1 MNVIETDTLTKT
13 YPGGVQALRG
23 ISLSVQRGEVFGL
36 LGPNGAGKTTA
47 VRVLNGTLAPDSGSF
62 SVLGQG
68 AAGNELRLQSATMSE
83 SARMYESLTVEQN
96 LRFFAALYEMDKDRA
111 QRRIDEL
118 LERMQLLPRKG
129 EKLGA
134 LSTGLKKRVQLARTL
149 LHSPRLLFLDE
160 PASGLDPDSASQV
173 NTLIR
178 TLAEE
183 YETTVFLCT
192 HNLPL
197 AEEICDSFGF
207 ISEGRIVRSGRRE
220 DIIESLSDGK
230 KVRITTRGGETF
242 ERDIERES
250 EINDHLSRIMADGHF
265 ITDVTIP
272 RPTLEEAYF
281 HYIGRSEHELV

>member
-68 AAGNELRLQSATMSE
+68 AAGNQLRLQSATMSE
-83 SARMYESLTVEQN
+83 NARMYESLTVEQN
-96 LRFFAALYEMDKDRA
+96 LRFFAALYEMESAEA
-111 QRRIDEL
+111 QRRINEL

-160 PASGLDPDSASQV
+160 PTSGLDPDSASQV

-178 TLAEE
+178 TLADE

-207 ISEGRIVRSGRRE
+207 ISEGRIVRSGHRE

-230 KVRITTRGGETF
+230 KVRVTTREGETF
-242 ERDIERES
+242 EREIERES
-250 EINDHLSRIMADGHF
+250 DINEHLSRIMADGHF
-265 ITDVTIP
+265 ITEVTIP

>member
-1 MNVIETDTLTKT
+1 VNVIETDTLTKT

-68 AAGNELRLQSATMSE
+68 AAGNQLRLQSATMSE
-83 SARMYESLTVEQN
+83 NARMYESLTVEQN
-96 LRFFAALYEMDKDRA
+96 LRFFAALYEMESAEA
-111 QRRIDEL
+111 QRRINEL

-160 PASGLDPDSASQV
+160 PTSGLDPDSASQV

-178 TLAEE
+178 TLADE

-207 ISEGRIVRSGRRE
+207 ISEGRIVRSGHRE

-230 KVRITTRGGETF
+230 KVRVTTREGETF
-242 ERDIERES
+242 EREIERES
-250 EINDHLSRIMADGHF
+250 DINEHLSRIMADGHF
-265 ITDVTIP
+265 ITEVTIP